1 MRILREPLLHFL
13 ILGGLVYAASVQLG
27 ADSGRYRIDAGPAR
41 RARLEETYRQ
51 QYGVAPTQAQL
62 DQLLDQ
68 YVRSEILYRE
78 GLAMGLEQDD
88 EIVRRRVVQKIEFV
102 NEDLDTEG
110 QPGEPGLAAYFRAH
124 RDRYNTAPEVSFRQI
139 FVSADAGE
147 VVARLRAERI
157 LRSLKQGDSAG
168 GSGAAQGGGV
178 AHGGGTAG
186 STPLG
191 DPFAAGSQF
200 TALSRAA
207 ANSLFGD
214 SQISEALFAE
224 PVGEWTGPYRSAYG
238 WHLVR
243 IAARQGA
250 RPASLEVV
258 RTRVI
263 ADYLSDVRQRRNLQA
278 FRRIASKYRIVTS
291 EPRA

>member
-13 ILGGLVYAASVQLG
+13 LLGGLVYAASVQLE

-41 RARLEETYRQ
+41 RARLEATYRQ

-62 DQLLDQ
+62 AQLLDQ
-68 YVRSEILYRE
+68 YIRGEILYRE

-88 EIVRRRVVQKIEFV
+88 EIVRRRVVQKVEFV
-102 NEDLDTEG
+102 NEDLDTEA
-110 QPGEPGLAAYFRAH
+110 QPDEPGLAAYFRAH
-124 RDRYNTAPEVSFRQI
+124 QDRYNTAPEVSFRQI
-139 FVSADAGE
+139 FVSADTGGDG
-147 VVARLRAERI
+147 VARLRAQRI
-157 LRSLKQGDSAG
+157 LRSLRRGNA
-168 GSGAAQGGGV
+168 GAAPND
-178 AHGGGTAG
+178 
-186 STPLG
+186 SLPG

-214 SQISEALFAE
+214 SQLSEALFAQ

-243 IAARQGA
+243 ICDRQEARAAALQA
-250 RPASLEVV
+250 V
-258 RTRVI
+258 RARVI
-263 ADYLSDVRQRRNLQA
+263 ADYLSDLRTQRNLLA
-278 FRRIASKYRIVTS
+278 FRRIAGKYHIVTS

>member
-13 ILGGLVYAASVQLG
+13 VLGTLVYAASVQLE
-27 ADSGRYRIDAGPAR
+27 ADSDRYRIDAGPAR
-41 RARLEETYRQ
+41 RARLEATYRQ

-62 DQLLDQ
+62 AQLLDQ
-68 YVRSEILYRE
+68 YIRGEILYRE
-78 GLAMGLEQDD
+78 GLAMGLERDD
-88 EIVRRRVVQKIEFV
+88 EIVRRRVVQKVEFV
-102 NEDLDTEG
+102 NEDLDTEA
-110 QPGEPGLAAYFRAH
+110 QPDESGLSAYFRAH
-124 RDRYNTAPEVSFRQI
+124 QDRYKTEPEVSFQQI
-139 FVSADAGE
+139 FASADTGGE
-147 VVARLRAERI
+147 EVARLRAQRI
-157 LRSLKQGDSAG
+157 LRSLR
-168 GSGAAQGGGV
+168 
-178 AHGGGTAG
+178 GGTAG
-186 STPLG
+186 GDAASHDTAPRDSLPG

-214 SQISEALFAE
+214 SQLSEALFAQ

-243 IAARQGA
+243 ISAHQEARATALQ
-250 RPASLEVV
+250 VV

-263 ADYLSDVRQRRNLQA
+263 ADYLSDLREQRNRLA
-278 FRRIASKYRIVTS
+278 FQRIAGKYRIVTS